1 MAPKKTPLVNRELSW
16 LAFNGRVLQEAGNP
30 SVPLIERLRFLG
42 IFSNNLDEFFR
53 VRVATL
59 RRLLVDEKGAKR
71 FMGDNPRKV
80 LEKIQRIVID
90 YQKMFDKTFQDIIDE
105 LKKENIYLINET
117 QLTEKQIDYLNN
129 YFDDQISEFVAP
141 IILKRNNKFPE
152 LIDQSIYFAVKLTNS
167 QKQNQK
173 EYALIEIPSRS
184 VNRFILLPNEQ
195 EKSFIILL
203 DDVIRLCLSK
213 VFRVLPFDTFEA
225 YTLKITRDAE
235 LDVDNDISESFLEK
249 ISKGVKNR
257 KRGEPVRL
265 VYDEKIPTDLLKFII
280 KGLNLDEDDYVI
292 PGGRYHNFKDFIR
305 FPSLGRNHLI
315 NLPLEPV
322 SVKELDEAI
331 QIMDA
336 MSVRDFMLHYP
347 FHNFQYYI
355 RLLRE
360 AALDPAVKSIHITLY
375 RVASES
381 RVVHALINAAQN
393 GKKVKAIVELRAR
406 FDENANIYWAKQMQE
421 AGVNVIFGVPGLKV
435 HSKMTLIIRQEK
447 IKERKYAVVSTGNF
461 HEGNANVYTDVN
473 LFTAD
478 PRITSEIQK
487 VFTFLETNYKTF
499 TYKHLLVAPF
509 NMRRRLYSLIDKE
522 IDNAAKGLPAYLY
535 GKINNLVDAEMIRK
549 LYQASK
555 AGVKIKL
562 VVRGTCALVPGVK
575 GISDNIEV
583 YGIVDRFLEHSRIFI
598 FANGGDEVC
607 YISSADWMTRNLD
620 YRVEV
625 ATPIY
630 SKPLIEE
637 MKTVVDFA
645 LRDNVKA
652 RLVNQGGCNE
662 FKPFKEGDTEFRS
675 QLELYSYYQRIA
687 RLKYGK
693 EK

>member
-1 MAPKKTPLVNRELSW
+1 MVQKKLPLVNRELSW
-16 LAFNGRVLQEAGNP
+16 LAFNGRVLQEAEDP

-59 RRLLVDEKGAKR
+59 RRLLVVEKGARK
-71 FMGDNPRKV
+71 FMGDNPRKI
-80 LEKIQRIVID
+80 LEKIQRINID
-90 YQKMFDKTFQDIIDE
+90 YQKNFDTVFQNIIDL
-105 LKKENIYLINET
+105 LKKENIHLLNET
-117 QLTEKQIDYLNN
+117 QLSPNQIEYLTS
-129 YFDDQISEFVAP
+129 YFDDHISEFVAP
-141 IILKRNNKFPE
+141 VILKRNNKFPE

-167 QKQNQK
+167 QKPNVK
-173 EYALIEIPSRS
+173 EFALIEIPTRFVS
-184 VNRFILLPNEQ
+184 RFILLPNEGDTN
-195 EKSFIILL
+195 FIILL
-203 DDVIRLCLSK
+203 DDVIRLCLSE
-213 VFRVLPFDTFEA
+213 VFKILPYDRFEA
-225 YTLKITRDAE
+225 YTIKITRDAE
-235 LDVDNDISESFLEK
+235 LDVDNDISESLLEK

-265 VYDEKIPTDLLKFII
+265 VYDEQIPSDLLKFIV

-305 FPSLGRNHLI
+305 FPNLGRKHLV
-315 NLPLEPV
+315 NSPLEPV

-331 QIMDA
+331 RIMDV
-336 MSVRDFMLHYP
+336 MSDHDFMLHYP

-360 AALDPAVKSIHITLY
+360 AAIDPAVKSIYITLY
-375 RVASES
+375 RVATES
-381 RVVHALINAAQN
+381 RVVHALINAAHN
-393 GKKVKAIVELRAR
+393 GKRVTAIVELQAR
-406 FDENANIYWAKQMQE
+406 FDENANIYWSKQMQE
-421 AGVNVIFGVPGLKV
+421 AGIKVIFGVPGLKV
-435 HSKMTLIIRQEK
+435 HNKMTLITRQEK
-447 IKERKYAVVSTGNF
+447 KRVQMYAVVSTGNF

-478 PRITSEIQK
+478 SRITSEIKK
-487 VFTFLETNYKTF
+487 VLIFLETNYKTF
-499 TYKHLLVAPF
+499 SYKHLLVSPF
-509 NMRRRLYSLIDKE
+509 NMRRRLYSLIDTE
-522 IDNAAKGLPAYLY
+522 IENAGKGLPAYLY
-535 GKINNLVDAEMIRK
+535 AKINNLVDEEIIKK
-549 LYQASK
+549 LYQASR
-555 AGVKIKL
+555 AGVKVKL

-575 GISDNIEV
+575 GVSDSIEV

-637 MKTVVDFA
+637 MKTVVDYA

-652 RLVNQGGCNE
+652 RLVNHGGCNE
-662 FKPFKEGDTEFRS
+662 FKPRKENEPEFRS
-675 QLELYSYYQRIA
+675 QIELYRYYQA
-687 RLKYGK
+687 K
-693 EK
+693 EQK

>member
-1 MAPKKTPLVNRELSW
+1 MAPKKIPLVNRELSW
-16 LAFNGRVLQEAGNP
+16 LAFNGRVLQEAENP

-59 RRLLVDEKGAKR
+59 RRLLVDEKGAKK
-71 FMGDNPRKV
+71 FMGDNPRKI
-80 LEKIQRIVID
+80 LEKIQRLVID
-90 YQKMFDKTFQDIIDE
+90 YQKKFDSAFQNIIDE

-117 QLTEKQIDYLNN
+117 QLTERQIDYLNN
-129 YFDDQISEFVAP
+129 YFDEHISEFVAP
-141 IILKRNNKFPE
+141 VILKRNNKFPE

-167 QKQNQK
+167 QKQNPK
-173 EYALIEIPSRS
+173 EFALIEIPSRF
-184 VNRFILLPNEQ
+184 VPRFIILPNEG

-213 VFRVLPFDTFEA
+213 VFRILPFDTFEA
-225 YTLKITRDAE
+225 YTIKITRDAE
-235 LDVDNDISESFLEK
+235 LDVDNDISESLLEK

-265 VYDEKIPTDLLKFII
+265 VYDEKIPIDLLKFIE

-322 SVKELDEAI
+322 SKKELD
-331 QIMDA
+331 DA
-336 MSVRDFMLHYP
+336 MRILDVMSDHDFTLHYP
-347 FHNFQYYI
+347 FHSFQYYI

-360 AALDPAVKSIHITLY
+360 AAIDPFVKSIHITLY
-375 RVASES
+375 RVATES
-381 RVVHALINAAQN
+381 RVVHSLINAAQN
-393 GKKVKAIVELRAR
+393 GKKVTAIVELRAR
-406 FDENANIYWAKQMQE
+406 FDENANIYWSKQMQE

-435 HSKMTLIIRQEK
+435 HSKMTLITRQEK
-447 IKERKYAVVSTGNF
+447 NKERKYAVVSTGNF

-478 PRITSEIQK
+478 PRITSEILK

-509 NMRRRLYSLIDKE
+509 NMRRRLYSLIDTE

-535 GKINNLVDAEMIRK
+535 GKINNLVDEEMIRK

-555 AGVKIKL
+555 VGVKIKL

-575 GISDNIEV
+575 GISENIEV

-598 FANGGDEVC
+598 FANGGNEVC
-607 YISSADWMTRNLD
+607 FISSADWMTRNLD

-630 SKPLIEE
+630 SKSLIEE

-662 FKPFKEGDTEFRS
+662 FKPRKVDEPEFRS
-675 QLELYSYYQRIA
+675 QMELYRYYQYIEK
-687 RLKYGK
+687 LNYG
-693 EK
+693 E

>member
-1 MAPKKTPLVNRELSW
+1 MAPKKIPLVNRELSW
-16 LAFNGRVLQEAGNP
+16 LAFNGRVLQEAANP
-30 SVPLIERLRFLG
+30 SVPLIERIRFLG

-59 RRLLVDEKGAKR
+59 RRLLVVEKGAKKI
-71 FMGDNPRKV
+71 MGDNPRKI
-80 LEKIQRIVID
+80 LDKIQRIVID
-90 YQKMFDKTFQDIIDE
+90 YQKKFDKTFQDIIDE

-117 QLTEKQIDYLNN
+117 QLTGKQIDYLNN
-129 YFDDQISEFVAP
+129 YFDDQIAEFVAP

-152 LIDQSIYFAVKLTNS
+152 LIDQSIYFAVKLTSS

-173 EYALIEIPSRS
+173 EFALIEIPSRS

-213 VFRVLPFDTFEA
+213 VFRILPFDTFEA
-225 YTLKITRDAE
+225 YTIKITRDAE
-235 LDVDNDISESFLEK
+235 LDVDNDISKSLLEK

-280 KGLNLDEDDYVI
+280 KGLNLDENDYVI

-315 NLPLEPV
+315 NLPLESV

-331 QIMDA
+331 QIMDV

-347 FHNFQYYI
+347 FHSFQYYI

-375 RVASES
+375 RVATES

-393 GKKVKAIVELRAR
+393 GKKVTAIVELRAR
-406 FDENANIYWAKQMQE
+406 FDENANIYWSKQMQE
-421 AGVNVIFGVPGLKV
+421 AGIIVIFGVPGLKV
-435 HSKMTLIIRQEK
+435 HSKMTLITRREK
-447 IKERKYAVVSTGNF
+447 NKLHKYAVVSTGNF
-461 HEGNANVYTDVN
+461 HEGNANIYTDVN
-473 LFTAD
+473 LFTSD
-478 PRITSEIQK
+478 SRITSEIFK

-499 TYKHLLVAPF
+499 SYKHLLVAPF
-509 NMRRRLYSLIDKE
+509 NMRRRLYSLIDTE
-522 IDNAAKGLPAYLY
+522 IKNAAKGLPAYLI
-535 GKINNLVDAEMIRK
+535 GKINNLVDEEMIKK

-562 VVRGTCALVPGVK
+562 VVRGTCALVPGIK
-575 GISDNIEV
+575 GISENVEV

-598 FANGGDEVC
+598 FANGGSEVC

-637 MKTVVDFA
+637 MKTVVEFA

-652 RLVNQGGCNE
+652 RLVNQGGDNE
-662 FKPFKEGDTEFRS
+662 FKPRKKGDTEFRS
-675 QLELYSYYQRIA
+675 QLELYSYYQKIE
-687 RLKYGK
+687 RLKNGE

>member
-1 MAPKKTPLVNRELSW
+1 MMPKKIPLVNRELSW
-16 LAFNGRVLQEAGNP
+16 LAFNGRVLQEAENP
-30 SVPLIERLRFLG
+30 SVPLVERIRFLG

-59 RRLLVDEKGAKR
+59 RRLLVDVKGAKK
-71 FMGDNPRKV
+71 FMGDNPRKI

-90 YQKMFDKTFQDIIDE
+90 YQKKFDSTFQNIIDE

-117 QLTEKQIDYLNN
+117 QLTSDQVEYLGN
-129 YFDDQISEFVAP
+129 YFDDYISEFVAP
-141 IILKRNNKFPE
+141 VILKRNNKFPE
-152 LIDQSIYFAVKLTNS
+152 LVDQSIYFAVKLS
-167 QKQNQK
+167 SSKKPRAK
-173 EYALIEIPSRS
+173 EFALIEIPTKS
-184 VNRFILLPNEQ
+184 VNRFIQLPNED

-213 VFRVLPFDTFEA
+213 VFRILPYDTFEA
-225 YTLKITRDAE
+225 HTIKITRDAE
-235 LDVDNDISESFLEK
+235 LDVDNDISKSLLEK

-257 KRGEPVRL
+257 KRGEPVRF
-265 VYDEKIPTDLLKFII
+265 VYDEKIPSDLLRFMV
-280 KGLNLDEDDYVI
+280 KGLNLDEDDYII

-305 FPSLGRNHLI
+305 FSCLGRKHLTYSALKPI
-315 NLPLEPV
+315 

-331 QIMDA
+331 QIMDV
-336 MSVRDFMLHYP
+336 MSNHDFMLHYP
-347 FHNFQYYI
+347 FHSFQYYI

-375 RVASES
+375 RVATES

-393 GKKVKAIVELRAR
+393 GKKVTAIVELRAR
-406 FDENANIYWAKQMQE
+406 FDENANIYWSKQMQE

-435 HSKMTLIIRQEK
+435 HSKMTLITRQEK
-447 IKERKYAVVSTGNF
+447 NKKCLYAVISTGNF

-478 PRITSEIQK
+478 SRITSEIHK
-487 VFTFLETNYKTF
+487 VFTFLGVNYKTF
-499 TYKHLLVAPF
+499 SYKHLLVSPF
-509 NMRRRLYSLIDKE
+509 NMRRRLYSLIDTE
-522 IDNAAKGLPAYLY
+522 IKNATKGLPAYLI
-535 GKINNLVDAEMIRK
+535 GKVNNLVDEGMIMK

-562 VVRGTCALVPGVK
+562 MVRGTCALVPGVK
-575 GISDNIEV
+575 GISENIEV

-598 FANGGDEVC
+598 FANGGNELC

-620 YRVEV
+620 YRIEV

-630 SKPLIEE
+630 SKTLIEE
-637 MKTVVDFA
+637 MKTVINYA

-652 RLVNQGGCNE
+652 RLVNQGQCNE
-662 FKPFKEGDTEFRS
+662 FKPRKDDEPGFRS
-675 QLELYSYYQRIA
+675 QLELYSYYQNIE
-687 RLKYGK
+687 RLKSGEVK
-693 EK
+693 

>member
-1 MAPKKTPLVNRELSW
+1 MAPKKIPLVNRELSW
-16 LAFNGRVLQEAGNP
+16 LTFNGRVLQEAANP
-30 SVPLIERLRFLG
+30 SVPLIERIRFLG

-59 RRLLVDEKGAKR
+59 RRLLVVEKGAKKI
-71 FMGDNPRKV
+71 MGDNPRKI

-90 YQKMFDKTFQDIIDE
+90 YQKKFDNTFQEIIDE
-105 LKKENIYLINET
+105 LRKENIYLINET
-117 QLTEKQIDYLNN
+117 QLSAGQIDYLNGF
-129 YFDDQISEFVAP
+129 FDDHISEFVAP
-141 IILKRNNKFPE
+141 VILKRNNKFPE
-152 LIDQSIYFAVKLTNS
+152 LVDQSIYLAVKLTNS
-167 QKQNQK
+167 QKPNTK
-173 EYALIEIPSRS
+173 EFALIEIPSRF
-184 VNRFILLPNEQ
+184 VKRFIQLPNEGD
-195 EKSFIILL
+195 KSFIILL

-213 VFRVLPFDTFEA
+213 VFKILPFDTFEA
-225 YTLKITRDAE
+225 YTVKITRDAE
-235 LDVDNDISESFLEK
+235 LDVDNDISESLLEK

-265 VYDEKIPTDLLKFII
+265 VYDEKIPTDLLKFIV

-322 SVKELDEAI
+322 SVKELDEATR
-331 QIMDA
+331 IMDI
-336 MSVRDFMLHYP
+336 MSDHDFMLHYP
-347 FHNFQYYI
+347 FHSFQYYI

-375 RVASES
+375 RVATES

-393 GKKVKAIVELRAR
+393 GKKVTAIVELRAR
-406 FDENANIYWAKQMQE
+406 FDENANIYWSKQMQE
-421 AGVNVIFGVPGLKV
+421 AGVQVIFGVPGLKV
-435 HSKMTLIIRQEK
+435 HSKMTLITRQEK
-447 IKERKYAVVSTGNF
+447 NKERKYAVVSTGNF
-461 HEGNANVYTDVN
+461 HEGNANIYTDVN

-478 PRITSEIQK
+478 SRITSEILK

-499 TYKHLLVAPF
+499 SYKHLLVAPF
-509 NMRRRLYSLIDKE
+509 NMRRRLYSLIDTE
-522 IDNAAKGLPAYLY
+522 IENAAKGLPAYLI
-535 GKINNLVDAEMIRK
+535 GKINNLVDEEMIKK

-575 GISDNIEV
+575 GISENIEV

-598 FANGGDEVC
+598 FANGGSEVC

-620 YRVEV
+620 YRIEV

-637 MKTVVDFA
+637 MKTVVNYA

-652 RLVNQGGCNE
+652 RLVNHGGCNE
-662 FKPFKEGDTEFRS
+662 FKPCKEGEPEFRS
-675 QLELYSYYQRIA
+675 QLELYSFYQNIERH
-687 RLKYGK
+687 KNGEVK
-693 EK
+693 

>member
-1 MAPKKTPLVNRELSW
+1 MSKKVPLVNRELSW
-16 LAFNGRVLQEAGNP
+16 LAFNGRVLQEAENP
-30 SVPLIERLRFLG
+30 SVPLIERLRFFG

-59 RRLLVDEKGAKR
+59 RRLLVVEKGAKK
-71 FMGDNPRKV
+71 FMGDNPRKI
-80 LEKIQRIVID
+80 LEKIQPIVID
-90 YQKMFDKTFQDIIDE
+90 YQKKFDSAFQNIIEE
-105 LKKENIYLINET
+105 LKRENIYLINET
-117 QLTEKQIDYLNN
+117 QLTASQIKYLNN
-129 YFDDQISEFVAP
+129 YFDDHISEFVAP
-141 IILKRNNKFPE
+141 VILKRNNKFPE
-152 LIDQSIYFAVKLTNS
+152 LIDQSIYFAVKLTYS
-167 QKQNQK
+167 QKQNPK
-173 EYALIEIPSRS
+173 EFALIEIPSRF
-184 VNRFILLPNEQ
+184 VPRFIILPNEG
-195 EKSFIILL
+195 EKSFVILL

-213 VFRVLPFDTFEA
+213 VFKILPFDTFEA
-225 YTLKITRDAE
+225 YTVKITRDAE
-235 LDVDNDISESFLEK
+235 LDVDNDISESLLEK

-265 VYDEKIPTDLLKFII
+265 VYDERIPTDLLRFIV

-315 NLPLEPV
+315 NLPLDPV
-322 SVKELDEAI
+322 SIKELDEAI
-331 QIMDA
+331 QVIDV
-336 MSVRDFMLHYP
+336 MSDHDFMLHYP
-347 FHNFQYYI
+347 FHSFQYYI

-360 AALDPAVKSIHITLY
+360 VALDPAVKSIHITLY
-375 RVASES
+375 RVATES
-381 RVVHALINAAQN
+381 RVVHALINAAMN
-393 GKKVKAIVELRAR
+393 GKKVTAIVELRAR
-406 FDENANIYWAKQMQE
+406 FDENANIYWSKQMQE

-435 HSKMTLIIRQEK
+435 HSKMTLITRQEK
-447 IKERKYAVVSTGNF
+447 KKERNFAVVSTGNF

-473 LFTAD
+473 LFTTD
-478 PRITSEIQK
+478 PRITSEVRK
-487 VFTFLETNYKTF
+487 VFIFLETNYKTF
-499 TYKHLLVAPF
+499 PYKHLLVAPF
-509 NMRRRLYSLIDKE
+509 NMRRRLYSLIDTE
-522 IDNAAKGLPAYLY
+522 IENASKGLPAYLI
-535 GKINNLVDAEMIRK
+535 GKINNLIDEGMIKK

-637 MKTVVDFA
+637 MKTVVNYT
-645 LRDNVKA
+645 LSDNVKA
-652 RLVNQGGCNE
+652 RLVNQDGCNE
-662 FKPFKEGDTEFRS
+662 FKPCKEGEPEFRS
-675 QLELYSYYQRIA
+675 QLELYKYYQDF
-687 RLKYGK
+687 
-693 EK
+693 EKHKIGEEK